1 MAKGEHSSSSVHDPA
16 IVTGVLAAVESAL
29 NHALSLAPGAAL
41 ELQELADTVLA
52 VECTSPAVEV
62 FIRVEKNGES
72 TASLHLSN
80 YTEHKVSTRVRGSL
94 EDFIALASAED
105 PAATLIN
112 SDLEI
117 VGNTAPLLAIQQII
131 TRMDLDWEAPLVDVL
146 GDVVGHQLAQ
156 LLRGT
161 FSWGRE
167 AGKSLRRQL
176 SEFILEEG
184 RLSPP
189 AAELEH
195 FYGEVEKLTLR
206 VERLQ
211 SRLQRL
217 ARKVDGAS

>member
-1 MAKGEHSSSSVHDPA
+1 MVERPRSGAVVHDPA
-16 IVTGVLAAVESAL
+16 IVTAVLAAVESAL
-29 NHALSLAPGAAL
+29 NAAL
-41 ELQELADTVLA
+41 ELAPAAALELHELANTVLA
-52 VECTSPAVEV
+52 VECTSPQVEV
-62 FIRVEKNGES
+62 FILVEA
-72 TASLHLSN
+72 ASADSGALHLSN
-80 YTEHKVSTRVRGSL
+80 YTEQKVSTRVRGSL
-94 EDFIALASAED
+94 EDFIALASSDD

-131 TRMDLDWEAPLVDVL
+131 TRMDLDWEAPLVDAL
-146 GDVVGHQLAQ
+146 GDVAGHQLAEI
-156 LLRGT
+156 LRGA

-167 AGKSLRRQL
+167 ASQSLRRQL

-195 FYGEVEKLTLR
+195 FYNEVEKLTLR

-211 SRLQRL
+211 SRVQRL
-217 ARKVDGAS
+217 ARSLDGSN